1 MGHSWGHAPNRK
13 KRMLFVCVQN
23 RPTQFDP
30 PPLPGER
37 RNPVVRPLESQ
48 IDKIFVELLEA
59 ASLLTGFGR
68 LGLEP
73 TGELMG
79 VWVGA
84 AGGLALRIGRLGG
97 FRAQVAPD
105 GVAGDAEP
113 LGNFP
118 QRDLVAEVPA
128 SDYS

>member
-1 MGHSWGHAPNRK
+1 
-13 KRMLFVCVQN
+13 ML
-23 RPTQFDP
+23 P
-30 PPLPGER
+30 
-37 RNPVVRPLESQ
+37 
-48 IDKIFVELLEA
+48 
-59 ASLLTGFGR
+59 GFGR

-73 TGELMG
+73 TGKLMG
-79 VWVGA
+79 VRVDGA
-84 AGGLALRIGRLGG
+84 SGLAFRVGWLGG
-97 FRAQVAPD
+97 FRAQIAPD

>member
-1 MGHSWGHAPNRK
+1 M
-13 KRMLFVCVQN
+13 
-23 RPTQFDP
+23 
-30 PPLPGER
+30 
-37 RNPVVRPLESQ
+37 
-48 IDKIFVELLEA
+48 ELLEA
-59 ASLLTGFGR
+59 ASLLPGFGR

-73 TGELMG
+73 AGELMS
-79 VWVGA
+79 VWVDGA
-84 AGGLALRIGRLGG
+84 RSLALRIGRLGG